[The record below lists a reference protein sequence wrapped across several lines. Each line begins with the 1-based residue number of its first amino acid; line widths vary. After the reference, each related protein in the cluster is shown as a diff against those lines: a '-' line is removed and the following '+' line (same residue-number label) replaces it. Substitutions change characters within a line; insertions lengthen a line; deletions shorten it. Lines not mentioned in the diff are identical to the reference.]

1 MHFILPQA
9 NLELFKLLKPKEF
22 SALYNPC
29 WEGSELA
36 TPSPLNSVLCL
47 LCKYTPWFR
56 HSFYAWTTLD
66 SLFCPLVLVT
76 IGVNRFSSCTTLWY
90 IALFTVSFFLS
101 EILRI
106 PDNSGKKFRDFSFFM
121 ICKKLKEMPTPR
133 CKIHGKNFFKKMV
146 KACWPW
152 LDKENNNFKDL

>member
-22 SALYNPC
+22 SAPYNPC

-66 SLFCPLVLVT
+66 SLFWPLVLVT
-76 IGVNRFSSCTTLWY
+76 ICVNRFSSCTTLWY

-106 PDNSGKKFRDFSFFM
+106 PDNGGKKCRDFSFLWFARNV
-121 ICKKLKEMPTPR
+121 KR
-133 CKIHGKNFFKKMV
+133 CQLQDVKSMERIFFKK
-146 KACWPW
+146 W
-152 LDKENNNFKDL
+152 

>member
-1 MHFILPQA
+1 MHFILSQA
-9 NLELFKLLKPKEF
+9 NLELFKLLKSKEF
-22 SALYNPC
+22 SAPYNPC

-76 IGVNRFSSCTTLWY
+76 ICVNRFSSCTTLWY
-90 IALFTVSFFLS
+90 IALFTVSFFVL

-106 PDNSGKKFRDFSFFM
+106 PDNGGKKFRDFSFLWFARN
-121 ICKKLKEMPTPR
+121 LKR
-133 CKIHGKNFFKKMV
+133 CQLQDVKSMERIFFKK
-146 KACWPW
+146 W
-152 LDKENNNFKDL
+152 